1 MATMANEK
9 QINEFLTNYSEL
21 EIIHKQ
27 LVSYAYLE
35 SLNDDFLYNNYLT
48 HWPIDLKNSDNISLE
63 DQVSILNLNLK
74 FANSQLS

>member
-48 HWPIDLKNSDNISLE
+48 HWPIDLKNSDNINLE

>member
-1 MATMANEK
+1 METMANEK
-9 QINEFLTNYSEL
+9 QINEFLTTYSEL
-21 EIIHKQ
+21 EILHKL

-35 SLNDDFLYNNYLT
+35 DLNEDFLYNNYLT
-48 HWPIDLKNSDNISLE
+48 HWPIDLRSSDNINLE